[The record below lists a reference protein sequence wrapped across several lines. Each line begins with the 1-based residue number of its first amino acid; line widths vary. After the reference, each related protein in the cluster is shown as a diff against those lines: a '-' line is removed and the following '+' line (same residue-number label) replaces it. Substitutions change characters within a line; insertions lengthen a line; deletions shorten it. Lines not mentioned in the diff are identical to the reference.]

1 MVNFK
6 PIQILQSQLESYP
19 IKKGQLI
26 FTTDTYGIYVDIS
39 NAHRKEYREITLTT
53 SEEREEILAPI
64 VGFYYETDTNKLF
77 YYNKQWIEPFG
88 IDPNTLKITYTASED
103 LIELQSGE
111 TLSAAFAKLKTAVSK
126 LISHLKD
133 YGNPHKV
140 TKAQIGLGNVENK
153 TSATIRS
160 ELTKDEVVSALGYT
174 PPKQDT
180 NTTYNIATET
190 VAGLIKAKAKT
201 TEDAE
206 VAIDASTGKLYAPSG
221 GGSGGGVGKDVSTGS
236 IVGAEIFND
245 YKNNE
250 ATKNY
255 SHAEGVN
262 THAYGLNSHAEGSVT
277 TASGSNAHAE
287 GTVTT
292 ASGNNSHAEGN
303 LTVAQGSNSHAE
315 GAETDASADYSHAEG
330 YLSSARGIGA
340 HAEGYFTLAQGE
352 YSHAEGYYSEVY
364 GDYCHVEGKDTIARG
379 YAQHVQGAY
388 NIEDA
393 DGTYIHIV
401 GNGEDTEYRFN
412 AHTLDWDGN
421 AWYAGKVSA
430 GTPESP
436 ADPTEDN
443 DLVTKKYVDERAR
456 SAGYPLIFGGD
467 TLNSSIMPTSG
478 DGTSQYSYIEPNYTL
493 RTAQTIADI
502 SIPDLPLGTYNV
514 MIRALTGTSDDST
527 TLEVTVDDTTFSISP
542 SMFPSTMKYTTLGF
556 VVDHETKGDFTLT
569 ITTPNNSD
577 LKEALMRLD
586 YVMITPAATVIV
598 NQNLSS

>member
-53 SEEREEILAPI
+53 SEEREEILTPI

-111 TLSAAFAKLKTAVSK
+111 TLSATFAKLKTAVSK

-190 VAGLIKAKAKT
+190 VAGLVKAKAKT
-201 TEDAE
+201 TEDTE
-206 VAIDASTGKLYAPSG
+206 VTIDAKTGKLYVPSV
-221 GGSGGGVGKDVSTGS
+221 SGGVGKDVSTGS

-245 YKNNE
+245 YENNV
-250 ATKNY
+250 ATGNY
-255 SHAEGVN
+255 
-262 THAYGLNSHAEGSVT
+262 
-277 TASGSNAHAE
+277 AHAE
-287 GTVTT
+287 GT
-292 ASGNNSHAEGN
+292 
-303 LTVAQGSNSHAE
+303 
-315 GAETDASADYSHAEG
+315 ETDASADFSHAEG
-330 YLSSARGIGA
+330 YLSGARGIGA
-340 HAEGYFTLAQGE
+340 HAEGHFTLAQGE
-352 YSHAEGYYSEVY
+352 YSHAEGYYSEAY
-364 GDYCHVEGKDTIARG
+364 GDYSHVEGEDTIAKG
-379 YAQHVQGAY
+379 YAQHVQGSY
-388 NIEDA
+388 NIEDP
-393 DGTYIHIV
+393 DSVYLHIV
-401 GNGEDTEYRFN
+401 GNGEDTESRSN

-430 GTPESP
+430 GTPDSP

-598 NQNLSS
+598 NKNLSS

>member
-1 MVNFK
+1 M
-6 PIQILQSQLESYP
+6 L
-19 IKKGQLI
+19 
-26 FTTDTYGIYVDIS
+26 
-39 NAHRKEYREITLTT
+39 KE
-53 SEEREEILAPI
+53 
-64 VGFYYETDTNKLF
+64 V
-77 YYNKQWIEPFG
+77 
-88 IDPNTLKITYTASED
+88 
-103 LIELQSGE
+103 
-111 TLSAAFAKLKTAVSK
+111 
-126 LISHLKD
+126 
-133 YGNPHKV
+133 
-140 TKAQIGLGNVENK
+140 
-153 TSATIRS
+153 
-160 ELTKDEVVSALGYT
+160 
-174 PPKQDT
+174 
-180 NTTYNIATET
+180 
-190 VAGLIKAKAKT
+190 
-201 TEDAE
+201 
-206 VAIDASTGKLYAPSG
+206 
-221 GGSGGGVGKDVSTGS
+221 
-236 IVGAEIFND
+236 
-245 YKNNE
+245 
-250 ATKNY
+250 
-255 SHAEGVN
+255 
-262 THAYGLNSHAEGSVT
+262 
-277 TASGSNAHAE
+277 
-287 GTVTT
+287 
-292 ASGNNSHAEGN
+292 
-303 LTVAQGSNSHAE
+303 NSHAE

-330 YLSSARGIGA
+330 YLSGARGIGA

-352 YSHAEGYYSEVY
+352 YSHSEGYYSEAH

-401 GNGEDTEYRFN
+401 GNGEDTEYRSN

-556 VVDHETKGDFTLT
+556 VVDHETKGDFTLK
-569 ITTPNNSD
+569 ITTPNNSN
-577 LKEALMRLD
+577 LKGALMRLD

>member
-53 SEEREEILAPI
+53 SEEREEILTPI

-221 GGSGGGVGKDVSTGS
+221 SGSGGGVGKDVSTGN

-245 YKNNE
+245 YISNE
-250 ATKNY
+250 AT
-255 SHAEGVN
+255 G
-262 THAYGLNSHAEGSVT
+262 
-277 TASGSNAHAE
+277 
-287 GTVTT
+287 
-292 ASGNNSHAEGN
+292 
-303 LTVAQGSNSHAE
+303 
-315 GAETDASADYSHAEG
+315 DYSHAEG
-330 YLSSARGIGA
+330 NDTIASGDA
-340 HAEGYFTLAQGE
+340 
-352 YSHAEGYYSEVY
+352 SHAEGFWTEAKGSYT
-364 GDYCHVEGKDTIARG
+364 HVEGFRTLAKDNCSHAEGAGTIAR
-379 YAQHVQGAY
+379 AFQHVQGKY
-388 NIEDA
+388 NIEDTMTFA
-393 DGTYIHIV
+393 HIV
-401 GNGEDTEYRFN
+401 GNGNDMDDRSN

-556 VVDHETKGDFTLT
+556 VVDHETKSDFTLK
-569 ITTPNNSD
+569 ITTPNNSN
-577 LKEALMRLD
+577 LKGALMRLD